1 MPQFPVAII
10 TAVLAIVLFLH
21 VAARTAVRAGSLTE
35 VIPVVRRED
44 HVSSPEGRS
53 AKADMLI
60 VFTTS
65 WCGPC
70 QEYKKIIRKTGLRYR
85 DWEGKPGGAD
95 VWFVDAEKYPDLAN
109 RHNVSSVPSTI
120 TVKSGCVI
128 DVRSRWSESELKE
141 LFK

>member
-1 MPQFPVAII
+1 MPQYAIL
-10 TAVLAIVLFLH
+10 TALLAVVLFVS
-21 VAARTAVRAGSLTE
+21 VAARTASRLATRHDPVSITRRAFVGSGDGE
-35 VIPVVRRED
+35 MAVI
-44 HVSSPEGRS
+44 
-53 AKADMLI
+53 KADMLI

-109 RHNVSSVPSTI
+109 RHKVSSVPSTI
-120 TVKSGCVI
+120 TVKSGCVV